1 MKRKRRGKRN
11 SRGSKKKRRKTKRQ
25 KKKKRRKR
33 KNRKKRLHSRH
44 YLMTRVKHNSNNL
57 RIKHPLHNSSQINR
71 SNQHCN
77 SSLQTANSLL

>member
-25 KKKKRRKR
+25 KKKKKRKR
-33 KNRKKRLHSRH
+33 SRKKRPHSKH